1 MKRKCFWPWLIS
13 FVWLFSIVNYQ
24 MSLERDGRA
33 MFQIWDG
40 WPIKTDSAQKE
51 ELDRWHE
58 SAFDLGHWKGCR
70 SWEPQWLSVEN
81 EMWKKRGNVFLFL
94 QLWHIMTIS
103 NIGLKKYHYHSL
115 ASHAKRMCSNI
126 FCTDPSESGLC
137 EGGADR
143 SIRRDR
149 QVETSL
155 VTGEADTCT
164 TTRGE
169 PQRQGWQKYF
179 LKVHVQ
185 KNRWKPVWSQL
196 RQTCTRGRVSGDK
209 VPFKKTQFDQ
219 RAC

>member
-1 MKRKCFWPWLIS
+1 MTRKCFWPWA
-13 FVWLFSIVNYQ
+13 
-24 MSLERDGRA
+24 LEGMQELGTTVTFCPEWNVAEKGKCLTFFTTLAYYDH
-33 MFQIWDG
+33 FQYW
-40 WPIKTDSAQKE
+40 AE
-51 ELDRWHE
+51 
-58 SAFDLGHWKGCR
+58 
-70 SWEPQWLSVEN
+70 
-81 EMWKKRGNVFLFL
+81 
-94 QLWHIMTIS
+94 
-103 NIGLKKYHYHSL
+103 KYHYHSL

-196 RQTCTRGRVSGDK
+196 RQTCTRGWVSGDK
-209 VPFKKTQFDQ
+209 VVQS
-219 RAC
+219 AI